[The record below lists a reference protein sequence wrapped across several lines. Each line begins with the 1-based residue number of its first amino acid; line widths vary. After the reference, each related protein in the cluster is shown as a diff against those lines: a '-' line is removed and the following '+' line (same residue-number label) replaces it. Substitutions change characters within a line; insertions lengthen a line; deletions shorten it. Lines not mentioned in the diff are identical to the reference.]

1 MRLRAALFTLCAA
14 ALAAAAPAYA
24 GDTPDGW
31 FAPLSTPVADGWTA
45 SLGVNLSGAAYA
57 THQGGGVDP
66 DGVQAFAV
74 FAPSL
79 VKDFADG
86 WEVGVKGSVL
96 AYHDHLSGDNYGNDV
111 FELGYVYAQTPYGRV
126 EIGQQNGVAYS
137 QSVTAPVVDSPV
149 AINDANVT
157 FFKDPATGR
166 AFNGIWN
173 LRTGVFTSANY
184 SKISYIAPRIA
195 GLQLGVSYTPY
206 QAKGFPPF
214 LDGDHHIADRATN
227 FLEGSANYTVQSGN
241 WNVQAYTA
249 IGTAHDAKPSAAHDD
264 AWDWGAGVET
274 DYSFDDSKLSLGTAY
289 RISNAY
295 TFDIQQAAPHG
306 VTSNLD
312 SSIVYT
318 FGPWIAGVEYETGI
332 ADGVLGQPTL
342 HENGWNPSVAY
353 VVNSNLQLTLGW
365 QTLHFRESARDFYNG
380 KPSVGMD
387 AVYLH
392 ANINI

>member
-1 MRLRAALFTLCAA
+1 MRLKRGLFA
-14 ALAAAAPAYA
+14 ALAGTFAAMGVARA
-24 GDTPDGW
+24 DEGW
-31 FAPLSTPVADGWTA
+31 IAPLSTPIGDGWTA
-45 SLGVNLSGAAYA
+45 SLAVNLSGAAYA
-57 THQGGGVDP
+57 THQDGGVDR

-74 FAPSL
+74 LAPGV

-86 WEVGVKGSVL
+86 WQIGAKGSIL

-111 FELGYVYAQTPYGRV
+111 FELGYLYAQTPYGRI
-126 EIGQQNGVAYS
+126 EIGQANGAAYS

-157 FFKDPATGR
+157 FFKDPATGG

-184 SKISYIAPRIA
+184 SRISYIAPRI
-195 GLQLGVSYTPY
+195 GGWQLAVSYTPY

-214 LDGDHHIADRATN
+214 LDRDHHIPDRATN
-227 FLEGSANYTVQSGN
+227 FLEGSANYTAQWGS
-241 WNVQAYTA
+241 WNLQAYTA
-249 IGTAHDAKPSAAHDD
+249 IGTAHDAARTPGHDD
-264 AWDWGAGVET
+264 AWDWRAGFEA
-274 DYSFDDSKLSLGTAY
+274 DYSFDDSKLSVGSAY

-295 TFDIQQAAPHG
+295 TFNIQQAAAHG
-306 VTSNLD
+306 ETSNID
-312 SSIVYT
+312 TSIVYA

-342 HENGWNPSVAY
+342 HQNGWNPSIAY
-353 VVNSNLQLTLGW
+353 AVNANLQLTLGW
-365 QTLHFRESARDFYNG
+365 QYLHFRQSTGVFYNG
-380 KPSVGMD
+380 KPSIGMD
-387 AVYLH
+387 AAYLH

>member
-1 MRLRAALFTLCAA
+1 MRLRAGLVALVACAFG
-14 ALAAAAPAYA
+14 APAQADSTA
-24 GDTPDGW
+24 GW
-31 FAPLSTPVADGWTA
+31 VAPFSTSLGDGWTA
-45 SLGVNLSGAAYA
+45 SLGVNLSGAVYA
-57 THQGGGVDP
+57 THQQHDR

-74 FAPSL
+74 FAPSV
-79 VKDFADG
+79 VKDFAQG
-86 WEVGVKGSVL
+86 WEMGTKGSVL

-111 FELGYVYAQTPYGRV
+111 FELAYLYAQTPYGRV
-126 EIGQQNGVAYS
+126 EIGQDNGVAYG

-157 FFKDPATGR
+157 FFKDPKTGR

-184 SKISYIAPRIA
+184 SKVSYLAPRFA
-195 GLQLGVSYTPY
+195 GLQFGVSYTPY

-214 LDGDHHIADRATN
+214 LDRDHHVPDRATD
-227 FLEGSANYTVQSGN
+227 FVEGSANYQQQFGS

-249 IGTAHDAKPSAAHDD
+249 IGTAHDAAPSAGHDD

-274 DYSFDDSKLSLGTAY
+274 DYSFDNSKLSLGTAY
-289 RISNAY
+289 RVSNAY
-295 TFDIQQAAPHG
+295 TFNVQQAAPHG
-306 VTSNLD
+306 TTGNID

-318 FGPWIAGVEYETGI
+318 AGPWITGVEYETGI

-342 HENGWNPSVAY
+342 HENGWNPSVGY
-353 VVNSNLQLTLGW
+353 TVNSNLQLTLGW
-365 QTLHFRESARDFYNG
+365 QYLHFRQSAGTFYNG

-387 AVYLH
+387 AAYLH
-392 ANINI
+392 ANFNI